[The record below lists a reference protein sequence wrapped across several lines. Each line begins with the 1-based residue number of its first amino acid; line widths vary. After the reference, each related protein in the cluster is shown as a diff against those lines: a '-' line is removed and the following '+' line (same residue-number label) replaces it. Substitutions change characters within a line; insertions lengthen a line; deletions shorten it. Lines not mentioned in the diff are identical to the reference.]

1 MIFAGSKEVLAEHE
15 KRSIGKYEEDSS
27 ESSSEYEN
35 LMPMNKKVENHWCD
49 RSTHKNNYFVSL
61 H

>member
-15 KRSIGKYEEDSS
+15 KRSIGKYEEESS

-35 LMPMNKKVENHWCD
+35 LMPMNKKG
-49 RSTHKNNYFVSL
+49 RKSL
-61 H
+61 M